1 MEEYHPLL
9 ILVGQEESANS
20 IILRPEETT
29 MSKNNNIRSELRKMS
44 KEKLIWQIEQLQK
57 DLEVKSARA
66 LKYYSAFNYLMEH
79 FDSLHD
85 EDKPKLDKRLKEI
98 GL

>member
-1 MEEYHPLL
+1 MKKNRSIRKELL
-9 ILVGQEESANS
+9 
-20 IILRPEETT
+20 
-29 MSKNNNIRSELRKMS
+29 KMS
-44 KEKLIWQIEQLQK
+44 KEKLIWQIQELQK
-57 DLEVKSARA
+57 DLEIKSARA

-85 EDKPKLDKRLKEI
+85 DDKVKLDKRLKEI

>member
-1 MEEYHPLL
+1 
-9 ILVGQEESANS
+9 
-20 IILRPEETT
+20 

-44 KEKLIWQIEQLQK
+44 KEKLIRQIEQLQK

-66 LKYYSAFNYLMEH
+66 LKYYSAFNYLMDF
-79 FDSLHD
+79 FDSLHND
-85 EDKPKLDKRLKEI
+85 DKKVIDKRLKEI